1 MHIVAPPTEKSS
13 SSIMKEKNNMIKWIS
28 SLRGLFVL
36 FVFISHFAFMVDK
49 SILFTIG
56 KIGVA
61 GFFLLSGYL
70 AYISIQQRSFKQF
83 LFNRFVRLYPI
94 YWFLI
99 LLTLL
104 VNGIT
109 HQNDWNYKV
118 ILANLTFF
126 HQYLG
131 FENIIGASW
140 MLSIMVI
147 FFAAI
152 AIAGKNMKKMF
163 IFFGA
168 FAMGALTL
176 SVLRYYFLKPFPT
189 AIFLMSC
196 IGFLGFFY
204 RANESRIKKITLPII
219 FFEVILIVSSYLSY
233 RDMFGYYLL
242 SYNGALGLFF
252 LMNHFNSDF
261 VLLEKLGALG
271 FTFFLGAEIPRNLII
286 YLFPT
291 LEQNLTFL
299 AIHFI
304 LCFLF
309 SLLVTKFIERPILQ
323 YAKRIEKE
331 KIT

>member
-13 SSIMKEKNNMIKWIS
+13 SSIMKENNNMIKWIS
-28 SLRGLFVL
+28 SLRGFFVL

-49 SILFTIG
+49 NILFTIG

-61 GFFLLSGYL
+61 GFFLISGYL

-99 LLTLL
+99 LLSLL
-104 VNGIT
+104 VNGIA

-152 AIAGKNMKKMF
+152 AIAGKKHEKDVYILWGFCNGSAYFERIKVLF
-163 IFFGA
+163 PQTVPYRHFFN
-168 FAMGALTL
+168 
-176 SVLRYYFLKPFPT
+176 VLHWFFR
-189 AIFLMSC
+189 IFL
-196 IGFLGFFY
+196 
-204 RANESRIKKITLPII
+204 SRK
-219 FFEVILIVSSYLSY
+219 
-233 RDMFGYYLL
+233 
-242 SYNGALGLFF
+242 
-252 LMNHFNSDF
+252 
-261 VLLEKLGALG
+261 
-271 FTFFLGAEIPRNLII
+271 
-286 YLFPT
+286 
-291 LEQNLTFL
+291 
-299 AIHFI
+299 
-304 LCFLF
+304 
-309 SLLVTKFIERPILQ
+309 
-323 YAKRIEKE
+323 
-331 KIT
+331 